1 MKIAYK
7 IDNNVVQR
15 DVFNSLVSDMV
26 LFHVWED
33 IIERN
38 KAEIEKQQVAIN
50 FKMVNGRLKVLT
62 DTQMLFKLNYQVRKE
77 LFNVLRL
84 QSVLIYN

>member
-1 MKIAYK
+1 MKITYK
-7 IDNNVVQR
+7 IDGNLVER
-15 DVFNSLVSDMV
+15 DTFNSLVSDMV

-33 IIERN
+33 V
-38 KAEIEKQQVAIN
+38 IEKNKVDIEEQQVAIN

-62 DTQMLFKLNYQVRKE
+62 DTQMLFRLNYQVRKE